1 MGFSKY
7 TNTIFNWTELK
18 EHQNYYS
25 TQHSKQ
31 KLQPVAYFTITS
43 GIHLLSSLNMVSEAL
58 WDSVWTMPMDMTAL
72 AAVP

>member
-1 MGFSKY
+1 MGFSKE
-7 TNTIFNWTELK
+7 TNTISNWTELK
-18 EHQNYYS
+18 EHENCPS

-31 KLQPVAYFTITS
+31 TPQPLAYFTLTS

-58 WDSVWTMPMDMTAL
+58 WDSVWTMPMDMAAL